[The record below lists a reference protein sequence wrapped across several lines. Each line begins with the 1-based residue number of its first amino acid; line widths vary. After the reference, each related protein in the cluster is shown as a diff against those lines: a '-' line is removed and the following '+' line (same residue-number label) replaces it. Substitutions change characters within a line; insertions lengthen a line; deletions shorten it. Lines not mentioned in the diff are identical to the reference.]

1 MLLELLRIRDDADA
15 GRLLAAVSSVE
26 RALSRLEAAS
36 TPDLFGSHMAPDVF
50 ARSVASSVR
59 LAGITLGSDDV
70 AALLAGEPT
79 EASLAAIAAAR
90 GVADALHAV
99 LDRPGDLPLSESQL
113 KYLQSLLLRHDA
125 STAAFRRQYRREGAD
140 AALIPAN
147 LAALISWTKEQLAGE
162 LDPSERLPAYLV
174 TAAFAWR
181 LLEIW
186 PFTVGSGRLIRTVV
200 SQFLVQYGYT
210 FQLVSPVGL
219 ELEGRA
225 AAQKAALDTGDAVGW
240 VAGFLEAFATTA
252 DGVADRMT
260 GTVVTGMVMT
270 GTEPVAVPTSIP
282 ALLTPRQERVLSAMR
297 ERGAAK
303 IGDLL
308 IALSIPRATLKKDLR
323 ELVSSGRLSSTG
335 VRKGTVYR
343 VLPESRAAG

>member
-26 RALSRLEAAS
+26 RALSRLETAS
-36 TPDLFGSHMAPDVF
+36 TPHSFGSLMAPDML

-59 LAGITLGSDDV
+59 LSGIAVENDSVVALLTGEQTVGTQTAV
-70 AALLAGEPT
+70 AA
-79 EASLAAIAAAR
+79 SR

-113 KYLQSLLLRHDA
+113 KYLQSLILRHDA
-125 STAAFRRQYRREGAD
+125 AAAAFRPQYRREGSD
-140 AALIPAN
+140 AASIPAN
-147 LAALISWTKEQLAGE
+147 LAALIVWTKEQLEGVPE
-162 LDPSERLPAYLV
+162 PSERLPAYIV
-174 TAAFAWR
+174 IAAFAWR
-181 LLEIW
+181 LLEIR
-186 PFTVGSGRLIRTVV
+186 PFTVGNGRLARTVV
-200 SQFLVQYGYT
+200 AQLLVQYGYA
-210 FQLVSPVGL
+210 FQIVAPVELVL
-219 ELEGRA
+219 EARA
-225 AAQKAALDTGDAVGW
+225 DELKTAFDSGDAVGW
-240 VAGFLEAFATTA
+240 VAAFLESFADAAAGAA
-252 DGVADRMT
+252 DLMTVATIAASVPAAVR
-260 GTVVTGMVMT
+260 GP
-270 GTEPVAVPTSIP
+270 EPVP
-282 ALLTPRQERVLSAMR
+282 LTPRQELVLSAMR

-308 IALSIPRATLKKDLR
+308 TALSIPRATLKKDLR